1 MKYIFL
7 ILLLT
12 IPFAQELQVEG
23 DLTVSG
29 DINSAVIDSLQA
41 EIENLQNLLSEYSGV
56 IKTRVIELEVSLNLN
71 ENNDMIMVVPLNE
84 LVGNTNIWYK
94 IIPLY
99 NDINVNSCGEDIVV
113 DANYSEDVNQN
124 NNISYGHY
132 RYRFDTGL
140 SSATVLP
147 IFVYGPSP
155 TLFLFGDLN
164 ASNCSGTIT
173 LLVTSEN

>member
-41 EIENLQNLLSEYSGV
+41 EIENLQNILSEYSGV
-56 IKTRVIELEVSLNLN
+56 VKTRIIDVEVSFNIN
-71 ENNDMIMVVPLNE
+71 EYGDMGMVVPLNE
-84 LVGNTNIWYK
+84 LVGNVNNWYK

-99 NDINVNSCGEDIVV
+99 NDI
-113 DANYSEDVNQN
+113 DVNTCGADFAIYPSDPNVGSQD
-124 NNISYGHY
+124 IDVSYGQY
-132 RYRFDTGL
+132 RYYFDRGL
-140 SSATVLP
+140 EGDTNLP
-147 IFVYGPSP
+147 
-155 TLFLFGDLN
+155 LFILDSIPKLFIIGDLN